1 MVYRDRVD
9 IINLIL
15 GAANGENVT
24 KTQIMYKA
32 FVSHDHLQEFLI
44 LLIKN
49 DLLRYDRV
57 IRTFKTT
64 EKGVTFLQAYNEIC
78 QVLKEEQQI

>member
-24 KTQIMYKA
+24 KTQIMYEA

-44 LLIKN
+44 LLIEN
-49 DLLRYDRV
+49 DLLHHNKV
-57 IRTFKTT
+57 MRTFKTT
-64 EKGVTFLQAYNEIC
+64 EKGITFLQVYNEIG

>member
-24 KTQIMYKA
+24 KTQIMYEA
-32 FVSHDHLQEFLI
+32 FVSHDHLQEFII
-44 LLIKN
+44 LLIEN
-49 DLLRYDRV
+49 DLLHYDKV
-57 IRTFKTT
+57 MRTFKTT
-64 EKGVTFLQAYNEIC
+64 EKGITFLQVYNEIG

>member
-9 IINLIL
+9 TINLIL
-15 GAANGENVT
+15 EAANGENVT

-32 FVSHDHLQEFLI
+32 FLSHDHLQEFLI
-44 LLIKN
+44 LLTKN
-49 DLLRYDRV
+49 NLLHYDRV
-57 IRTFKTT
+57 MRTFKTT
-64 EKGVTFLQAYNEIC
+64 EKGVTFLEAYDEIG